1 MRKARDYEDIH
12 EAISLGERVVLLFT
26 ADWCGDCQY
35 LYPLL
40 DAIETEH
47 DDYSFLQVDRDE
59 FMDLAQKWD
68 IFGIPSLIVFEKGK
82 EIGRFVDKNRKT
94 KADISV
100 FLKGLSEND
109 LHL

>member
-1 MRKARDYEDIH
+1 MRKSRDYEDIH
-12 EAISLGERVVLLFT
+12 EVISSGQKTVLLFT

-40 DAIETEH
+40 EAIEAENSEFH
-47 DDYSFLQVDRDE
+47 FLQIDRDN

-68 IFGIPSLIVFEKGK
+68 IFGIPSLIVIENGQ

-94 KADISV
+94 KEEITT
-100 FLKGLSEND
+100 FLKGL
-109 LHL
+109 

>member
-12 EAISLGERVVLLFT
+12 EAISSGQKTVLLFT

-40 DAIETEH
+40 EAIETENSEFH
-47 DDYSFLQVDRDE
+47 FLQIDRDD

-68 IFGIPSLIVFEKGK
+68 VFGIPSLIVIENGQ

-94 KADISV
+94 KEEITT
-100 FLKGLSEND
+100 FLKGL
-109 LHL
+109 

>member
-1 MRKARDYEDIH
+1 MIKALSYEQIT
-12 EAISLGERVVLLFT
+12 EQIESGQKTVFLFT

-40 DAIETEH
+40 EDIETEH
-47 DDYSFLQVDRDE
+47 SDFTFMQIDRDN

-68 IFGIPSLIVFEKGK
+68 IFGIPSLVVFEKGQ

-94 KADISV
+94 KEEISA
-100 FLKGLSEND
+100 FLKGL
-109 LHL
+109 

>member
-1 MRKARDYEDIH
+1 MMKARDYEDIY
-12 EAISLGERVVLLFT
+12 EVISSGQKTVLLFT

-40 DAIETEH
+40 EAIETENSEFH
-47 DDYSFLQVDRDE
+47 FLQIDRDD

-68 IFGIPSLIVFEKGK
+68 IFGIPSLVVVEDGQ

-94 KADISV
+94 KEEITT
-100 FLKGLSEND
+100 FLKGL
-109 LHL
+109 

>member
-1 MRKARDYEDIH
+1 MMKARDYEDIH
-12 EAISLGERVVLLFT
+12 EVISSGQKTVLLFT

-40 DAIETEH
+40 EAIETENSEFH
-47 DDYSFLQVDRDE
+47 FLQIDRDD

-68 IFGIPSLIVFEKGK
+68 VFGIPSLVVVEDGQ

-94 KADISV
+94 KEEITT
-100 FLKGLSEND
+100 FLKGL
-109 LHL
+109 

>member
-1 MRKARDYEDIH
+1 MIKVLSYEQIAEQID
-12 EAISLGERVVLLFT
+12 SGQKTVFLFT

-40 DAIETEH
+40 AAIEAENT
-47 DDYSFLQVDRDE
+47 DYSFRQVDRDD

-68 IFGIPSLIVFEKGK
+68 IFGIPSFVVFENGQ

-94 KADISV
+94 KEEISA
-100 FLKGLSEND
+100 FLKGL
-109 LHL
+109 

>member
-35 LYPLL
+35 LYPML
-40 DAIETEH
+40 DAIEAENT
-47 DDYSFLQVDRDE
+47 DFSFMQIDRDA
-59 FMDLAQKWD
+59 FMDLAQQWHV
-68 IFGIPSLIVFEKGK
+68 FGIPSLIVTEKGQ

-94 KADISV
+94 KEEIRI
-100 FLKGLSEND
+100 FLKGLS
-109 LHL
+109 

>member
-12 EAISLGERVVLLFT
+12 EAISLGQKTVLLFT

-40 DAIETEH
+40 EAIEAENSEFH
-47 DDYSFLQVDRDE
+47 FLQIDRDD

-68 IFGIPSLIVFEKGK
+68 IFGIPSLIVIENGQ

-94 KADISV
+94 KEEITT
-100 FLKGLSEND
+100 FLKGL
-109 LHL
+109 

>member
-1 MRKARDYEDIH
+1 MIKASFYEDIA
-12 EAISLGERVVLLFT
+12 EQINSGQKTVFLFT

-40 DAIETEH
+40 EAIEAENSEFH
-47 DDYSFLQVDRDE
+47 FLQIDRDD

-68 IFGIPSLIVFEKGK
+68 IFGIPSLIVIENGQ

-94 KADISV
+94 KEEITT
-100 FLKGLSEND
+100 FLKGL
-109 LHL
+109 

>member
-1 MRKARDYEDIH
+1 MMKARDYEDIH
-12 EAISLGERVVLLFT
+12 EVISSGQKTVLLFT

-40 DAIETEH
+40 EAIETENSEFH
-47 DDYSFLQVDRDE
+47 FLQIDRDD

-68 IFGIPSLIVFEKGK
+68 IFGIPSLIVIENGQ

-94 KADISV
+94 KEEITT
-100 FLKGLSEND
+100 FLKGL
-109 LHL
+109 

>member
-1 MRKARDYEDIH
+1 MMKARDYEDIH
-12 EAISLGERVVLLFT
+12 EVISSGQKTVLLFT

-40 DAIETEH
+40 EAIEAENSEFH
-47 DDYSFLQVDRDE
+47 FLQIDRDD

-68 IFGIPSLIVFEKGK
+68 IFGIPSLIVIENGQ

-94 KADISV
+94 KEEITT
-100 FLKGLSEND
+100 FLKGL
-109 LHL
+109 

>member
-1 MRKARDYEDIH
+1 MIKASSYESIAEQID
-12 EAISLGERVVLLFT
+12 SGEKTVFLFT

-40 DAIETEH
+40 EAIEAENNE
-47 DDYSFLQVDRDE
+47 FRFMQVDRDD

-68 IFGIPSLIVFEKGK
+68 IFGIPSLVVFENGQ

-94 KADISV
+94 KEEINA
-100 FLKGLSEND
+100 FLKGL
-109 LHL
+109 

>member
-1 MRKARDYEDIH
+1 MIKVLSYEQIAEQID
-12 EAISLGERVVLLFT
+12 SGQKTVFLFT

-40 DAIETEH
+40 PAIEAENT
-47 DDYSFLQVDRDE
+47 DYSFRQVDRDD

-68 IFGIPSLIVFEKGK
+68 IFGIPSFVVFENGQ

-94 KADISV
+94 KEEISA
-100 FLKGLSEND
+100 FLKGL
-109 LHL
+109 

>member
-1 MRKARDYEDIH
+1 MIKVLSYEQIAEQID
-12 EAISLGERVVLLFT
+12 SGQKTVFLFT

-40 DAIETEH
+40 PAIEAENT
-47 DDYSFLQVDRDE
+47 DYSFRQVDRDD

-68 IFGIPSLIVFEKGK
+68 IFGIPSFVVFENGQ

-94 KADISV
+94 KEEINA
-100 FLKGLSEND
+100 FLKGL
-109 LHL
+109 